1 MGGEGAGLR
10 RCRHLV
16 RGRAGGC
23 ACARPLPASTC
34 GGGAMGRKLDPLRE
48 KRGPGRKA
56 RKQRGAEVE
65 LARFLPHGKS
75 KSSRNIPGAVPPG
88 RVVLPNRLLSSR
100 RGGERQEEAV
110 QPRAEEVRGGPEV
123 WAPSWCCSPWASR
136 CVRSAAGL
144 PRGDWEQPAAR
155 RGGRRREEGGSRQV
169 SALGMP
175 LGSLLGPA
183 APGRGT
189 FTKE

>member
-75 KSSRNIPGAVPPG
+75 KSSRNSPGAVPPG
-88 RVVLPNRLLSSR
+88 RVVLPNRRLLSSR

-110 QPRAEEVRGGPEV
+110 QPRAEEVRGVPRSGSRHGAAPPGPHGV
-123 WAPSWCCSPWASR
+123 FAPLQGCQEATGSGQRPGGEEGAGR
-136 CVRSAAGL
+136 RKAAG
-144 PRGDWEQPAAR
+144 R
-155 RGGRRREEGGSRQV
+155 
-169 SALGMP
+169 
-175 LGSLLGPA
+175 
-183 APGRGT
+183 
-189 FTKE
+189 